1 MMNRYFNTFKYV
13 LGLLAIVTGAL
24 ATFDNTLMPVVRY
37 LVIYGSILVV
47 MAVLL
52 HSIYVDVDEESTIE
66 KIRDEQ

>member
-1 MMNRYFNTFKYV
+1 MNRYFNTFKYV

-52 HSIYVDVDEESTIE
+52 HSIYADVDNDSSIE
-66 KIRDEQ
+66 KVKNEQ

>member
-1 MMNRYFNTFKYV
+1 MNRYFNTFKYV

-52 HSIYVDVDEESTIE
+52 HSIYVDSDEDSSIE
-66 KIRDEQ
+66 KIKNEQ